1 MLKKKIEK
9 VWEDHKG
16 VICFVGGTALV
27 IVGGRY
33 LKHLK
38 KLNAIDHLLKSK
50 QVMMMQKVI
59 EPMFPNEMP
68 IPEIKAALD
77 KIEGAKYFDA
87 LAANVNGKGIIFIR

>member
-1 MLKKKIEK
+1 MFTNKVEK
-9 VWEDHKG
+9 VWNEHKG
-16 VICFVGGTALV
+16 IICFVGGTALV

-38 KLNAIDHLLKSK
+38 KLSALNHLVQKEGTAILTDVKL
-50 QVMMMQKVI
+50 
-59 EPMFPNEMP
+59 PMFPNNMP

-87 LAANVNGKGIIFIR
+87 LAATFNGENIIFIR